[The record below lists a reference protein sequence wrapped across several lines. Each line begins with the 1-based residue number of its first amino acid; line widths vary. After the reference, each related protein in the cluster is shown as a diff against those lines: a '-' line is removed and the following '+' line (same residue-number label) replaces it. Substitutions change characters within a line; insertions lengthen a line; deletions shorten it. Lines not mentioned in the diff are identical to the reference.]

1 MPAISKLTK
10 WAQDGGAAFQKRTLV
25 SCRIVGFQKLRMAVL
40 ALLFFRYTVEHDYY
54 WCSGT
59 DNLRSCDN
67 LCLLA
72 KRNELLLIPIFG
84 VLNKKMH
91 F

>member
-1 MPAISKLTK
+1 MNLTK
-10 WAQDGGAAFQKRTLV
+10 SNRAQEGGAVLQKRTILGDRNWAHV
-25 SCRIVGFQKLRMAVL
+25 EIKDGYLGTT
-40 ALLFFRYTVEHDYY
+40 LLFMNTVEHDYY

>member
-1 MPAISKLTK
+1 MPAISNLAK
-10 WAQDGGAAFQKRTLV
+10 WAQDGGRGISKENIGFN
-25 SCRIVGFQKLRMAVL
+25 SCRIVVFQKLKIAVL
-40 ALLFFRYTVEHDYY
+40 ALLFIINTVEHDYY

-72 KRNELLLIPIFG
+72 KRNELLLIPILEF
-84 VLNKKMH
+84 
-91 F
+91 

>member
-1 MPAISKLTK
+1 MAAISKLAK
-10 WAQDGGAAFQKRTLV
+10 WGAAFQKRT
-25 SCRIVGFQKLRMAVL
+25 VGDSNWVHVEFQKLKIAVL

-72 KRNELLLIPIFG
+72 KRNELLLIPILEF
-84 VLNKKMH
+84 
-91 F
+91 